1 MKIDFIADTNFLIY
15 LHEGNRIVEP
25 FLEYNFGV
33 SFISEIELL
42 GYQGISKSEETKL
55 KLLLN
60 DCFQI
65 DWSTKIKDETIKLK
79 RKYRIKLPDAIIA
92 ASCIVYDIP
101 LVSADKGFS
110 KIDDDSMFFTFLLS
124 FFEPFQKIDD
134 DF

>member
-15 LHEGNRIVEP
+15 IHEGNSSVEP

-42 GYQGISKSEETKL
+42 GFHGISKSEETKL

-65 DWSTKIKDETIKLK
+65 DWNTKIKEQTIQLK
-79 RKYRIKLPDAIIA
+79 RKYQIKLPDAIIA
-92 ASCIVYDIP
+92 ATGLVYDIP
-101 LVSADKGFS
+101 LITADKGFS
-110 KIDDDSMFFTFLLS
+110 KITELDLVLI
-124 FFEPFQKIDD
+124 EI
-134 DF
+134 

>member
-15 LHEGNRIVEP
+15 LHEGNKIIEP

-42 GYQGISKSEETKL
+42 AYQGISKTEETKL

-65 DWSTKIKDETIKLK
+65 EWNTKIKEQTIQLK
-79 RKYRIKLPDAIIA
+79 RKYSIKLPDAIIA
-92 ASCIVYDIP
+92 ASCLVYEIP
-101 LVSADKGFS
+101 LVTADKGFS
-110 KIDDDSMFFTFLLS
+110 KIDELDLVLVEF
-124 FFEPFQKIDD
+124 
-134 DF
+134 